1 MAVRKLKK
9 SYISCIG
16 YFKSCKN
23 NKQLAFDSIL
33 ERECFYYLEFDDEVI
48 SYEEQPFT
56 MYYEL
61 NGSRTRYTPDILVT
75 YRDASQKLYEVK
87 YKDEIDSDEELQYK
101 LSILK
106 DEVLKQKQLAFEVFT
121 DLMLDDVYMKN
132 CTFLYKYAFLQKD
145 NLLTLKVSN
154 AINNQNAPVSV
165 KTLLETIAVEPN
177 EQLKLLPYIW
187 HEVFKSRSLIN
198 MYTKITMSSMIHS
211 GGYNE

>member
-1 MAVRKLKK
+1 MPVRQLKK
-9 SYISCIG
+9 SYISCVG
-16 YFKSCKN
+16 YFKSYKN

-75 YRDASQKLYEVK
+75 YKDGSQKLYEVK
-87 YKDEIDSDEELQYK
+87 YQNDIDSDEELQHK

-106 DEVLKQKQLAFEVFT
+106 DEVPTQKQMPFEVLT
-121 DLMLDDVYMKN
+121 DLILDDVYMKN
-132 CTFLYKYAFLQKD
+132 CTFLYKYAFLQKND
-145 NLLTLKVSN
+145 ELATKVSN
-154 AINNQNAPVSV
+154 AINSQNAPLSI
-165 KTLLETIAVEPN
+165 KLLLNSITTNQN
-177 EQLKLLPYIW
+177 EQLKLIPYLW
-187 HEVFKSRSLIN
+187 HEVFKNSSLIN
-198 MYTKITMSSMIHS
+198 MSEKITMSSIIYQ